1 MARWYDRYGISIMW
15 QDILTAVALYLVIEG
30 MIPFISPENFRRTV
44 ARIATLGDNNLR
56 LAGLVAMASGL
67 ILLYIVRS

>member
-1 MARWYDRYGISIMW
+1 MW
-15 QDILTAVALYLVIEG
+15 QDILTAFALYLIIEG
-30 MIPFISPENFRRTV
+30 MIPFVSPGNFRKTV

-56 LAGLVAMASGL
+56 LAGVVVMAAGL

>member
-1 MARWYDRYGISIMW
+1 MW

-30 MIPFISPENFRRTV
+30 MIPFISPANFRRTV

-56 LAGLVAMASGL
+56 LAGLVAMAAGL